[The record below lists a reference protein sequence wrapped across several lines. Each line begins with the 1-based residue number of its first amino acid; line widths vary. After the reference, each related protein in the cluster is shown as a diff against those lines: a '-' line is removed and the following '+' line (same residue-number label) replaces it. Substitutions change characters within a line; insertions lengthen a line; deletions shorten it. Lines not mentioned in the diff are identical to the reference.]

1 MAKIDGTRQYYLE
14 YIYGTDEDDI
24 IDGKGGSLDIIDGGN
39 GTDTLFVFDTSEN
52 FSLIDLGSFWQLVEH
67 ENINYAQGSGAIF
80 QNVEHIQ
87 FLDKKLDIKSR
98 DAGSFFVGEYEYQD
112 KPVTGTD
119 SDDLFFGLSRT
130 DYVEGGGGIDTVLF
144 FEPSSNFELIEMDPY
159 LYLKE
164 DVGGITL
171 NGVER
176 LQFRDISLA
185 LDIDSSSSAGG
196 IYRTYQ
202 AAFNRTPDESGLG
215 YWIDR
220 ADNGASAVQMAEE
233 FVWSD
238 EFQQVYGA
246 DTNDQYLS
254 GNDIESVVSKFYQN
268 VLGRTPDQGGLD
280 FYTGMI
286 ESQEAS
292 VGRAL
297 AEIAD
302 SQENRDNVQAAI
314 QNGIEYD
321 LWLG

>member
-1 MAKIDGTRQYYLE
+1 MGPYWYVEHAEEEEGTILSDVERVQFIDG
-14 YIYGTDEDDI
+14 
-24 IDGKGGSLDIIDGGN
+24 
-39 GTDTLFVFDTSEN
+39 
-52 FSLIDLGSFWQLVEH
+52 
-67 ENINYAQGSGAIF
+67 
-80 QNVEHIQ
+80 
-87 FLDKKLDIKSR
+87 
-98 DAGSFFVGEYEYQD
+98 
-112 KPVTGTD
+112 
-119 SDDLFFGLSRT
+119 
-130 DYVEGGGGIDTVLF
+130 
-144 FEPSSNFELIEMDPY
+144 
-159 LYLKE
+159 
-164 DVGGITL
+164 
-171 NGVER
+171 
-176 LQFRDISLA
+176 SLA
-185 LDIDSSSSAGG
+185 LDLDGSSSAGG

-238 EFQQVYGA
+238 EFQQVYGV

-286 ESQEAS
+286 ESQEAT

-302 SQENRDNVQAAI
+302 NQENRDNVQAAI